1 MFVDIDPYILFFKDD
16 NHIYYS
22 DWINKRMSKNLY
34 ISLCLESTAKKKKK
48 KNLYRFLV
56 EVKTE
61 MPIS

>member
-1 MFVDIDPYILFFKDD
+1 MFVDIDPYVHFFKDD

-22 DWINKRMSKNLY
+22 DWTNKRMPKNLY
-34 ISLCLESTAKKKKK
+34 ISLSLESTAKKK